1 MYQKLLISIFTC
13 ISLLLQQIIEMN
25 FTVYYWKL
33 FMFTNLYPL
42 SHNIKITL
50 ESLSLSRQLQI
61 AFILE
66 TLSIN
71 LTSTDQNSFLPHKRA
86 HTWTSTTFQ
95 SSLEFVM
102 FMNFNTLNCLSETNL
117 YSHSKYCFKI
127 WSPLF
132 QTHKRCAAFINFNIM
147 TSNWTCEGTG
157 KFKIMKKQNWCF

>member
-1 MYQKLLISIFTC
+1 MLYNKLLKWTSQF
-13 ISLLLQQIIEMN
+13 II
-25 FTVYYWKL
+25 YYWKL

>member
-1 MYQKLLISIFTC
+1 MTTMNFETKMP
-13 ISLLLQQIIEMN
+13 QQIIEIN

>member
-1 MYQKLLISIFTC
+1 MQLKCYNKLCNWNSQF
-13 ISLLLQQIIEMN
+13 IIGGCLCLPIWN
-25 FTVYYWKL
+25 
-33 FMFTNLYPL
+33 PL
-42 SHNIKITL
+42 SHNIKISL

-71 LTSTDQNSFLPHKRA
+71 LTSTHQNSFLLHKRA

-147 TSNWTCEGTG
+147 TSNWTCEARGAQG

>member
-1 MYQKLLISIFTC
+1 M
-13 ISLLLQQIIEMN
+13 QQIIEMN

-33 FMFTNLYPL
+33 FLFTNLYPL